1 MKRLL
6 ALILALLC
14 LTSCASM
21 LEREATYTAEHVENP
36 VAGGDTG
43 YRVNTYLGLCSALRS
58 YVEEGMEEGNLRF
71 PATYPGNLTVDLEK
85 AKRYLMEETAVGC
98 YTLHDVT
105 FHVSR
110 IVAYYEVTA
119 AFDYRV
125 DPAEYRA
132 LEVVYSS
139 SYRAL
144 NEHFQE
150 ALENFGGSFTV
161 RLEDCPLED
170 DYDLVATRLRDIYD
184 GSPELAVAYPDLE
197 VTYYPENGAQRVA
210 EVKVTYPE
218 SATTLRLRQRDML
231 RAAKELAGEL
241 DDPVLDDPELVSE
254 SVYQFSMAAYELV
267 KGRFPYDP
275 EGGSTAADALQDG
288 AATDEGLARLWQLLC
303 HLKGVDHEI
312 SGPRGS
318 IQCYYTILALPEGA
332 ATSLSFKPSAAQGG
346 ETP

>member
-21 LEREATYTAEHVENP
+21 LEREATYTSPHEEAPPASSADV
-36 VAGGDTG
+36 

-85 AKRYLMEETAVGC
+85 AKHYLMEETAVGC
-98 YTLHDVT
+98 YTLHDVI

-125 DPAEYRA
+125 APAEYRA
-132 LEVVYSS
+132 LETVYSN

-161 RLEDCPLED
+161 RLEDCPLEEE
-170 DYDLVATRLRDIYD
+170 YDLVDYRLRDIYND
-184 GSPELAVAYPDLE
+184 SPELAVAYPDLE
-197 VTYYPENGAQRVA
+197 VTYYPENGVQRVA

-218 SATTLRLRQRDML
+218 SITTLRLRQRDML
-231 RAAKELAGEL
+231 RGAKELADEL
-241 DDPVLDDPELVSE
+241 DDPVLDDPESVSE
-254 SVYQFSMAAYELV
+254 SVFQFSMAAYDLV
-267 KGRFPYDP
+267 MERFQYDP
-275 EGGSTAADALQDG
+275 EGGGTAADALQNG
-288 AATDEGLARLWQLLC
+288 AATDEGLARLWQLIC
-303 HLKGVDHEI
+303 HLKGVEHAI
-312 SGPRGS
+312 FGPPGS
-318 IQCYYTILALPEGA
+318 FQSYETVLGLPEGA
-332 ATSLSFKPSAAQGG
+332 ATTLLFKPYTAQGG
-346 ETP
+346 EGQ

>member
-6 ALILALLC
+6 ALILALVC

-21 LEREATYTAEHVENP
+21 LEREETYTAEHVENP

-58 YVEEGMEEGNLRF
+58 YVEEGMAEGNLRF

-132 LEVVYSS
+132 LEVVYSN

-170 DYDLVATRLRDIYD
+170 DYDLVAWRLRDIYD

-218 SATTLRLRQRDML
+218 SVTTLRLRQRDML
-231 RAAKELAGEL
+231 RSAKELAAEL
-241 DDPVLDDPELVSE
+241 DDPVEPAADNGE
-254 SVYQFSMAAYELV
+254 SWFRFNMAAYDLV
-267 KGRFPYDP
+267 MERFQYDP
-275 EGGSTAADALQDG
+275 EGGGTAADALQDG

-303 HLKGVDHEI
+303 RLKGVEHTI
-312 SGPRGS
+312 FGPQGGLQGYETV
-318 IQCYYTILALPEGA
+318 IALPEGG
-332 ATSLSFKPSAAQGG
+332 ATMLSFKPSADQGG

>member
-21 LEREATYTAEHVENP
+21 LEREATYTAPHAENP
-36 VAGGDTG
+36 PAVGDTG
-43 YRVNTYLGLCSALRS
+43 YRVNTYLGLCSALQS
-58 YVEEGMEEGNLRF
+58 YVEEGMAEGNFRF

-85 AKRYLMEETAVGC
+85 AKRQLMEETAVGC

-132 LEVVYSS
+132 LETVYLS

-161 RLEDCPLED
+161 RLEDCPLEE
-170 DYDLVATRLRDIYD
+170 DYDFVAERLRYIYD
-184 GSPELAVAYPDLE
+184 DSPELAVAYPDLE

-218 SATTLRLRQRDML
+218 SATTLRLRQRNML
-231 RAAKELAGEL
+231 RGAKELASEL
-241 DDPVLDDPELVSE
+241 DDPDTNDAE
-254 SVYQFSMAAYELV
+254 SRFHFSMAAYELV
-267 KGRFPYDP
+267 MERFSYDP
-275 EGGSTAADALQDG
+275 EGGATAADALQNG
-288 AATDEGLARLWQLLC
+288 AATDEGLARLWQLIC
-303 HLKGVDHEI
+303 HLKGVEH
-312 SGPRGS
+312 GVLRPTGS
-318 IQCYYTILALPEGA
+318 SQWYETVLGVPEGSATIL
-332 ATSLSFKPSAAQGG
+332 TFKPDTGQG
-346 ETP
+346 EEAVT

>member
-1 MKRLL
+1 MKRVL

-21 LEREATYTAEHVENP
+21 LEREATYTSPHVENLP
-36 VAGGDTG
+36 AVGDTG

-85 AKRYLMEETAVGC
+85 AKRQLMEETAVGC

-132 LEVVYSS
+132 LETVYLS

-161 RLEDCPLED
+161 RLEDCPLDED
-170 DYDLVATRLRDIYD
+170 YNLVDQRLRSIYD
-184 GSPELAVAYPDLE
+184 DSPELAVAYPDLE

-218 SATTLRLRQRDML
+218 STTTLRLRQRDML
-231 RAAKELAGEL
+231 RGAKELASEL
-241 DDPVLDDPELVSE
+241 DDPVTNDPESMF
-254 SVYQFSMAAYELV
+254 QFSMAAYELV
-267 KGRFPYDP
+267 KGRFLYDP
-275 EGGSTAADALQDG
+275 EGGATAADALQNG
-288 AATDEGLARLWQLLC
+288 AATDEGLARLWQLIC
-303 HLKGVDHEI
+303 HLKGVEHGVF
-312 SGPRGS
+312 GPSNSQQG
-318 IQCYYTILALPEGA
+318 YETVLGLPEGG
-332 ATSLSFKPSAAQGG
+332 ATVLTFKSYTDQGG

>member
-21 LEREATYTAEHVENP
+21 LEREETYTAKHVENP

-58 YVEEGMEEGNLRF
+58 YVEEGMSEGNLRF

-85 AKRYLMEETAVGC
+85 AKRYLMEETALGC

-105 FHVSR
+105 FHVNR

-132 LEVVYSS
+132 LETVYSN

-161 RLEDCPLED
+161 RLEDCPLEEEYNLV
-170 DYDLVATRLRDIYD
+170 DYRLRDIYD
-184 GSPELAVAYPDLE
+184 NSPELAVAYPDLE

-241 DDPVLDDPELVSE
+241 DDPVADDGE
-254 SVYQFSMAAYELV
+254 SMFRVSMAAYELV
-267 KGRFPYDP
+267 KGRFQYDP
-275 EGGSTAADALQDG
+275 EGGATAADALQNG

-303 HLKGVDHEI
+303 HLKGVENAI
-312 SGPRGS
+312 FGPQGGLQGYETV
-318 IQCYYTILALPEGA
+318 IGLPEGGG
-332 ATSLSFKPSAAQGG
+332 ATSLSFKPSTDQGG
-346 ETP
+346 ESQ